1 MSTPL
6 ARVAPLDRP
15 RMSTTLGRVVPKDRY
30 STSTP
35 PAIGAHHGRDKQSLP
50 YTHGVCHR
58 PSRTSPPLSGVSS
71 AATVTASVTMYIVF
85 TRFRVFLVCS
95 RCRPRRVS
103 RPLGLA
109 DALFRY
115 SMSPLHAHGECCR
128 RSGASQPVL
137 SHALV
142 FAGATS
148 ASIYISSYPGESLSR
163 PLLHCGGKA
172 HYFAAYRDNY
182 LASHYST
189 LLSPTLLSLPSP
201 LFLATL
207 LSLPAFLSSAT
218 LLTLTSLLYSQV
230 PFHEGP
236 SDGSFVVHTRGC
248 GHAGWPRYSPRQC
261 ARESYVPS
269 PLPGSS
275 IDGTSI
281 VPPMSLHA
289 VA

>member
-71 AATVTASVTMYIVF
+71 AVTVTASVTMYIII
-85 TRFRVFLVCS
+85 TRSCVLVCS

-103 RPLGLA
+103 RPLGRA
-109 DALFRY
+109 VALSRY
-115 SMSPLHAHGECCR
+115 STTPPHAHGECCR
-128 RSGASQPVL
+128 LSGASLPVL

-172 HYFAAYRDNY
+172 HYSAAYRDSY

-189 LLSPTLLSLPSP
+189 LPSPTLLPLPSP

-207 LSLPAFLSSAT
+207 LSLPALLSSAT
-218 LLTLTSLLYSQV
+218 LLPLTSLLFSQV

-236 SDGSFVVHTRGC
+236 SDGSFVVHTWDLRSC
-248 GHAGWPRYSPRQC
+248 GVA
-261 ARESYVPS
+261 
-269 PLPGSS
+269 PLLSTAMRS
-275 IDGTSI
+275 
-281 VPPMSLHA
+281 
-289 VA
+289 